1 MCGRYF
7 LEESP
12 ELRPIVEA
20 MNRSPLMPA
29 FGQQTGMH
37 APYGEIRPTAVVPVI
52 ASNRR
57 GEQTV
62 FPMKWGYTGKSLL
75 INAKTETASL
85 KPTFR
90 DGWAHHRCVIP
101 ASWYFEWEHQLMPDG
116 KMKTGAKY
124 LLRPRNAVITWL
136 CGLYRLEAGLP
147 CFVILTR
154 APVDSIRFIH
164 DRMPLML
171 PDSAVGDWIRPETDP
186 AELLSSAQ
194 TDMDYEKA
202 I

>member
-29 FGQQTGMH
+29 FRQQTGMH
-37 APYGEIRPTAVVPVI
+37 LPYGEVKPTAVAPVI

-116 KMKTGAKY
+116 KMKTGEKY
-124 LLRPRNAVITWL
+124 LLRPRNAIITWL
-136 CGLYRLEAGLP
+136 CGLYRLEGGLP

-154 APVDSIRFIH
+154 EPADSIRFIH
-164 DRMPLML
+164 DRMPLIL
-171 PDSAVGDWIRPETDP
+171 PDTAVGDWIRPETDP
-186 AELLSSAQ
+186 AELLASAQ